1 MLCHLHMIDSSDS
14 PLSGMTPA
22 KLLIVKMTAKSLLPT
37 YLKHLWKLMP
47 YTKTYRGQDVRLFI
61 CSYVA
66 EKPGGCLYKITPDN
80 SKFHSLFKSYLYLQ
94 INLIYHALQW
104 NFLLLFCSFITKKVG
119 KQIDQYSNLVVPT
132 TTRWGTDLLITWLIG
147 SWTS

>member
-1 MLCHLHMIDSSDS
+1 MMDSSDS
-14 PLSGMTPA
+14 PLSGVTPA
-22 KLLIVKMTAKSLLPT
+22 KLLNDSQVFFTHLLEVFVGAHAVHKDIQRPRC
-37 YLKHLWKLMP
+37 P
-47 YTKTYRGQDVRLFI
+47 AV

-80 SKFHSLFKSYLYLQ
+80 AKFHSLFKSYLYLQ

-119 KQIDQYSNLVVPT
+119 KQIDQYSNLKSFSK
-132 TTRWGTDLLITWLIG
+132 LSAYI
-147 SWTS
+147 